1 SIMISIPDNKIKQR
15 VNIESDDNINGW
27 CCIN

>member
-1 SIMISIPDNKIKQR
+1 INIPDNKIKQR